1 MRLSKGEFPL
11 IWRDSANLG
20 RAEVMLV
27 AMREEWL
34 GSGREPA
41 GVGELLL
48 GEEVSENHKLCPS
61 PAIS

>member
-1 MRLSKGEFPL
+1 MRLSKGEIPL
-11 IWRDSANLG
+11 IQRVLANPG
-20 RAEVMLV
+20 GAEVMLV
-27 AMREEWL
+27 TMREEWL

-48 GEEVSENHKLCPS
+48 SEEASEDQQLCPS